1 MKMGRPKIRNNVYKV
16 TAEITPNEKSI
27 TQVRQHYPAH
37 YFVAISEDHAK
48 EKALWHICETWID
61 RQYISGVLFDVQLV
75 MQDVIV

>member
-1 MKMGRPKIRNNVYKV
+1 MRKPKISNNVYKV

-48 EKALWHICETWID
+48 EKALWHITETWID
-61 RQYISGVLFDVQLV
+61 KQYIFGILFDIQLA
-75 MQDVIV
+75 MQDVII